1 LNERDVDEMSDI
13 YSIGEALIDFIPSV
27 TDSDLKD
34 VPSFKRVMGGAPA
47 NVAMTVSKLG
57 GHSHFISKLGR
68 DAFGDHIT
76 EQLKQYGVDTTYLL
90 KTDEANTGLAF
101 VSLKK
106 DGQRDFSF
114 YRKPSADMLLS
125 ETEVKGI
132 PFNKG
137 DVLHF
142 CSVDLIEAP
151 VKYAHKQ
158 VIEDAIRQG
167 ATVSFDPNVR
177 LPLWPD
183 EASCQE
189 AIQAFIPLADIV
201 KVSDEELTFITGIE
215 DEQAAL
221 QSLFQGRVKLVIY
234 TKGKDG
240 AVLLT
245 EAFTT
250 SHDGFKVEAI
260 DTTGAG
266 DAFIGSFLY
275 QVAKLEALSALTEEE
290 ARQMLTFSNAFAA
303 LTTTKHGAVESLP
316 TIEATNAFIHSN

>member
-1 LNERDVDEMSDI
+1 MHEI

-57 GHSHFISKLGR
+57 GNSHFISKLGR

-76 EQLKQYGVDTTYLL
+76 EQLQQYGVDTTYLL

-125 ETEVKGI
+125 ETEVKDI
-132 PFNKG
+132 PFQKG
-137 DVLHF
+137 DLLHF

-167 ATVSFDPNVR
+167 ATISFDPNVR

-189 AIQAFIPLADIV
+189 AIQSFLPLADIV

-221 QSLFQGRVKLVIY
+221 QSLFKDRVKLVIY

-240 AVLLT
+240 AVILMKD
-245 EAFTT
+245 FDV
-250 SHDGFKVEAI
+250 SHQGFKVEAI

-275 QVAKLEALSALTEEE
+275 QLARIESLNELTKET
-290 ARQMLTFSNAFAA
+290 ARDLLTISNAFAA

-316 TIEATNAFIHSN
+316 TIEATHAFINEQN

>member
-1 LNERDVDEMSDI
+1 MHEI

-57 GHSHFISKLGR
+57 GNSHFISKLGR

-76 EQLKQYGVDTTYLL
+76 EQLQQYGVDTTYLL

-125 ETEVKGI
+125 ETEVKDI
-132 PFNKG
+132 PFQKG
-137 DVLHF
+137 DLLHF

-158 VIEDAIRQG
+158 VIEDAIRKG
-167 ATVSFDPNVR
+167 ATISFDPNVR

-189 AIQAFIPLADIV
+189 AIQSFLPLADIV

-221 QSLFQGRVKLVIY
+221 QSLFKDRVKLVIY

-240 AVLLT
+240 AVILT
-245 EAFTT
+245 KDFDV
-250 SHDGFKVEAI
+250 SHHGFKVEAI

-275 QVAKLEALSALTEEE
+275 QLARIESLNKLTKET
-290 ARQMLTFSNAFAA
+290 ARDLLTFSNAFAA

-316 TIEATNAFIHSN
+316 TIEATHAFINEQN

>member
-1 LNERDVDEMSDI
+1 VDIMSEI

-57 GHSHFISKLGR
+57 GNSHFISKLGR

-76 EQLKQYGVDTTYLL
+76 EQLEQYGVDTTYLL

-125 ETEVKGI
+125 DKEVTDI
-132 PFNKG
+132 PFKTG
-137 DVLHF
+137 DLLHF

-158 VIEDAIRQG
+158 VIEDAIRKG
-167 ATVSFDPNVR
+167 AIISFDPNVR

-183 EASCQE
+183 ETSCQE
-189 AIQAFIPLADIV
+189 AIQSFLPLADIV
-201 KVSDEELTFITGIE
+201 KVSDEELAFITGIE
-215 DEQAAL
+215 DEHNAL
-221 QSLFQGRVKLVIY
+221 QSLFKDRVKLVIY

-245 EAFTT
+245 KDFNV
-250 SHDGFKVEAI
+250 SHHGFKVEAI

-275 QVAKLEALSALTEEE
+275 QLATEESLSHVTKE
-290 ARQMLTFSNAFAA
+290 AALDMLTFSNAFAA

-316 TIEATNAFIHSN
+316 TIEATKTFINEHN

>member
-1 LNERDVDEMSDI
+1 MKKV

-34 VPSFKRVMGGAPA
+34 VPSFRRVMGGAPA

-57 GHSHFISKLGR
+57 GKSHFISKLGQ

-76 EQLKQYGVDTTYLL
+76 EQLETYGVDTRYVF
-90 KTDEANTGLAF
+90 KTAEANTGLAF

-125 ETEVKGI
+125 KDEVADI
-132 PFNKG
+132 PFESG
-137 DVLHF
+137 DILHF

-158 VIEDAIRQG
+158 VIEDAVKHG
-167 ATVSFDPNVR
+167 AVISFDPNVR

-183 EASCQE
+183 EASCRDT
-189 AIQAFIPLADIV
+189 IQAFIPLADIV

-215 DEQAAL
+215 DEEAAL
-221 QSLFQGRVKLVIY
+221 QSLFQGRVNRVIY
-234 TKGKDG
+234 TKGKKG
-240 AVLLT
+240 AMLLT
-245 EAFTT
+245 KDFTV
-250 SHDGFKVEAI
+250 SHGGFKVEAI

-266 DAFIGSFLY
+266 DAFIGSFIHQLTKRDT
-275 QVAKLEALSALTEEE
+275 QDVLTEEDY
-290 ARQMLTFSNAFAA
+290 RKMLTFSNAFAA

-316 TIEATNAFIHSN
+316 SIDDTHVFIDKMDNNA